1 VRSRDQGVIL
11 INVLVILALCAT
23 ITFAMIRLSD
33 TAITRS
39 QRFSAAG
46 QGLAL
51 IAAGEASAIA
61 LLRRDD
67 PASDDLTEDW
77 AVAQEPVAIAGGSFA
92 LRIED
97 AQSRLNLNSLPQMG
111 ALGLQLLTGIARA
124 RDLPEDVPL
133 RIAARMAQGPLVH
146 MGDLQQAGVSAADIA
161 ALAPYVAALPRPTE
175 WNINTMPDA
184 MLTVV
189 TTNPVQARQIQG
201 LRARKGR
208 LTPADLATAGVVLPQ
223 GLGFTSAFF
232 RVTTEVTIDGV
243 AQRGISLLQR
253 RGSPVAVMVIERGRS

>member
-1 VRSRDQGVIL
+1 
-11 INVLVILALCAT
+11 LA
-23 ITFAMIRLSD
+23 
-33 TAITRS
+33 
-39 QRFSAAG
+39 
-46 QGLAL
+46 
-51 IAAGEASAIA
+51 
-61 LLRRDD
+61 
-67 PASDDLTEDW
+67 
-77 AVAQEPVAIAGGSFA
+77 
-92 LRIED
+92 
-97 AQSRLNLNSLPQMG
+97 
-111 ALGLQLLTGIARA
+111 
-124 RDLPEDVPL
+124 
-133 RIAARMAQGPLVH
+133 H

-184 MLTVV
+184 MLAVV

-253 RGSPVAVMVIERGRS
+253 RGSPAAVMVIERGRS